1 MVTATLALSWRLL
14 LFLGAGFAAGVSN
27 GIAGGGT
34 FITFPTMLAV
44 GIPALTANVSSS
56 VGVLPSY
63 LGGIRGFRHQIATHK
78 ALLLRLM
85 PSCFAGAATG
95 CTLLFVGSPG
105 TFRAI
110 VPWLIAGGTLLF
122 ACSPLITKRLAH
134 LDHAHPSRTWAL
146 YGGVFLVSVYG
157 GYFGAG
163 LGILLLALM
172 ALALPLDIHEL
183 QGIRSVLSTVI
194 NAVAA
199 VIFLLRGHL
208 AWDAVPMLFVGTLVG
223 GWLGTILIKRLS
235 PTVVRTLVVATG
247 VVTTIRLLTT
257 G

>member
-1 MVTATLALSWRLL
+1 MAASLQLGWRLAIFL
-14 LFLGAGFAAGVSN
+14 LAGLAAGISN

-56 VGVLPSY
+56 VGVMPSY
-63 LGGIRGFRHQIATHK
+63 LGGIRGFRSQIATHK
-78 ALLLRLM
+78 SLLLRLL
-85 PSCFAGAATG
+85 PSCLAGAATG
-95 CTLLFVGSPG
+95 CALLFLGSAA

-110 VPWLIAGGTLLF
+110 VPWLIAGGTVLF
-122 ACSPLITKRLAH
+122 ACSPLITKRLRH
-134 LDHAHPSRTWAL
+134 IDHAHPSRTWTL
-146 YGGVFLVSVYG
+146 YVGIFLISVYG

-172 ALALPLDIHEL
+172 AVALPLDILEL

-194 NAVAA
+194 NACAGI
-199 VIFLLRGHL
+199 IFLIRGHL
-208 AWDAVPMLFVGTLVG
+208 CWTAVTMLLIGTFIG

-235 PTVVRTLVVATG
+235 PSVVRYLVIATG
-247 VVTTIRLLTT
+247 VVTTIRLFAT
-257 G
+257 GA